1 MVIGLLLLAGAN
13 DIINF
18 DLIWKMIVPII
29 IVIVGLSLIFKD
41 TFNSSVSKSIKKLN
55 SKINK
60 DEGINATFSNQNI
73 KLDDEEFKGTN
84 LNAIFG
90 GIKLDLRNATIKDDV
105 VINACS
111 VFGGIDILVPDGY
124 KVKVKSS
131 SLFGG
136 VSNNKRSKT
145 TEKSKTIFI
154 DANCLFGGVTIK

>member
-1 MVIGLLLLAGAN
+1 
-13 DIINF
+13 
-18 DLIWKMIVPII
+18 MIVPII

-124 KVKVKSS
+124 KVKVKSN

-154 DANCLFGGVTIK
+154 EANCLFGGVTIK

>member
-1 MVIGLLLLAGAN
+1 MKNVEKFLQEKRYSNGK
-13 DIINF
+13 II
-18 DLIWKMIVPII
+18 LTWSE
-29 IVIVGLSLIFKD
+29 LSE
-41 TFNSSVSKSIKKLN
+41 V
-55 SKINK
+55 
-60 DEGINATFSNQNI
+60 
-73 KLDDEEFKGTN
+73 EE
-84 LNAIFG
+84 
-90 GIKLDLRNATIKDDV
+90 DDV

-124 KVKVKSS
+124 KVKVKSN